1 VENRSTVASAD
12 APLVLR
18 RSPAVLAYVA
28 VLGVLLLGSAA
39 LLAVQRSFYALP
51 VMALPIVW
59 TLRMGVVW
67 ARSRTEIGPEGI
79 LNRTVHT
86 EVLVPWQEVVGVVPR
101 PVTGTVVVVR
111 RGGRATALAGLR
123 GWRSRKAPDL
133 EQVLQTIEA
142 WIEPP
147 VDAPPRSVPP
157 VIVRRLHLAPVRGT
171 ILVLTPAGV
180 IAALLAVVHPVLTL
194 AAVFFLGLAAFLFA
208 ATKRALTE
216 IGPAGI
222 RNRALVRTV
231 FVPWSDVSEVVVSE
245 TPSRTVRI
253 LRPGGAR
260 MTLAALRD
268 SDIPVDGLGLD
279 DVADVI
285 RERATAEPAPAAP
298 LPRPR
303 ALSLRPSRRPLLWI
317 VPLLV
322 ALAALMPLLDYSA
335 ALAAIVVVPA
345 AYLLHLASRL
355 LWARTVAG
363 PAGLRNRVG
372 FKTTVVSWSDIEEFV
387 VVPTL
392 FGRVVRATRPPG
404 RQFTLAA
411 PREGLLGRDASLGSS
426 VAVMRALAA
435 VDGRPP
441 RVRTLP
447 DRVRVV
453 WCVLLALTLAFGTVI
468 TKPWLEP
475 WWPTRHEATS
485 LPHACDLLPA
495 GNQLVTAPISNE
507 TSESDA
513 LSADSS
519 CTRHGATGEIDLDLS
534 LTRRWSG
541 QSGTQRAKRQFTDT
555 SLKSPMDL
563 RPVRLPGLG
572 DEARESTHT
581 VARTTNV
588 VLEVRRHNVEVEVDY
603 DGDLPGWQAPALV
616 EALVRTVLPH
626 IHDGF

>member
-1 VENRSTVASAD
+1 MENRLAVASDD

-18 RSPAVLAYVA
+18 RSPAVVAYVA
-28 VLGVLLLGSAA
+28 VLGVLLLVSAA

-51 VMALPIVW
+51 VMALAIVW

-79 LNRTVHT
+79 LNHTVHT
-86 EVLVPWQEVVGVVPR
+86 EVLIPWQEVVGVVPR

-111 RGGRATALAGLR
+111 RGGRATPLAGLR

-133 EQVLQTIEA
+133 DQVLQTIEA

-157 VIVRRLHLAPVRGT
+157 VIVRRLHLAPVRGL
-171 ILVLTPAGV
+171 ILVLTLAGV

-194 AAVFFLGLAAFLFA
+194 ATVFFLGLAAFLFA

-216 IGPAGI
+216 IGPDGI

-231 FVPWSDVSEVVVSE
+231 FVPWSEVSEVVVSE
-245 TPSRTVRI
+245 TLSRTVRI
-253 LRPGGAR
+253 VRPGRAR

-285 RERATAEPAPAAP
+285 RERATAEPATATP

-303 ALSLRPSRRPLLWI
+303 ALSLRPSRRPLVWI

-322 ALAALMPLLDYSA
+322 ALVALVPLLD
-335 ALAAIVVVPA
+335 LAFPLIAIVVLPA

-363 PAGLRNRVG
+363 PAGLRNRTG
-372 FKTTVVSWSDIEEFV
+372 FKTTVISWSDIEEFV

-392 FGRVVRATRPPG
+392 FGRVVRVTRPPG

-411 PREGLLGRDASLGSS
+411 PREGLLGRDASLDSS
-426 VAVMRALAA
+426 VAIMRALAA
-435 VDGRPP
+435 VDERPP

-447 DRVRVV
+447 DGVRVV
-453 WCVLLALTLAFGTVI
+453 WWVALVLTLVLGTVVA
-468 TKPWLEP
+468 KPWLEP

-485 LPHACDLLPA
+485 LPRACDLLRA
-495 GNQLVTAPISNE
+495 DNQLVTAPISRE
-507 TSESDA
+507 TNESDA
-513 LSADSS
+513 LSADSF
-519 CTRHGATGEIDLDLS
+519 CTRNGATGRIGLDLS
-534 LTRRWSG
+534 LTHRWSG
-541 QSGTQRAKRQFTDT
+541 KSGTRLAKRQFTDAR
-555 SLKSPMDL
+555 LGGDEDL

-572 DEARESTHT
+572 DEAWEGTHT
-581 VARTTNV
+581 VAHTTNV
-588 VLEVRRHNVEVEVDY
+588 VLQVRRHNVKIQVNY
-603 DGDLPGWQAPALV
+603 DGDLPDWQAPALV